1 MAKKELNI
9 SGKYLS
15 IFLIILILIISV
27 IGYLKYQDYEKKIS
41 WLESK
46 KYDLNDK
53 IEDLINEKDDLQS
66 ELDDA
71 ENSTKFYKESYSENY
86 ISVASDIEYGLL
98 KKYSLTKFIVP
109 EENFETYKLGQLRV
123 KYKVNSYKEY
133 SELLKAQQKD
143 YFMKYLMLL
152 NRVYDGDGLDHFYEY
167 YPY

>member
-1 MAKKELNI
+1 LT
-9 SGKYLS
+9 
-15 IFLIILILIISV
+15 
-27 IGYLKYQDYEKKIS
+27 
-41 WLESK
+41 
-46 KYDLNDK
+46 
-53 IEDLINEKDDLQS
+53 NEKDDLQS

-71 ENSTKFYKESYSENY
+71 KNSTQFYKESYSENN
-86 ISVASDIEYGLL
+86 ISVESNIEYGLL

-152 NRVYDGDGLDHFYEY
+152 NRVYDGNGLDHFYEY